1 MASFE
6 YIESA
11 IILNLD
17 NKTNLRTFK
26 HTEKDFA
33 RHGGAYNFVVNHFD
47 KYGEFASEEVL
58 LENYPELDPTANSV
72 NFEYAI
78 EQFKDQV
85 LQRTIIKT
93 VQEQRELVKDNPKK
107 ALANLMVGLTD
118 IEVVY
123 DEDVFSYDSG
133 KLTRLDE
140 WRERTDK
147 RKLGDGL
154 MGIPTSFQTINQTGV
169 GWMPGELIS
178 AFARPTIGKT
188 WLCVHAAAVSV
199 FNNHRTLFISTEMP
213 STAISMRLDVVLA
226 KLMGY
231 NLSHRSLRYGD
242 PIDEEEYTKFLEESN
257 AGSLLVCDHIS
268 GQMGI
273 SMNAIAGLVRKHSPE
288 FVVIDGVY
296 LVGTSDP
303 KKAAW
308 EQSHQLFYGLKN
320 LATSTNTPIFV
331 TTQAT
336 RDAATDMFTPPKA
349 NQVAFGDALIRA
361 ADVALAMC
369 GIEQDDQKRLVQFQK
384 YRDGEL
390 AKDTTV
396 MQWAVDN
403 GNIEEVPDYRW
414 DEY

>member
-123 DEDVFSYDSG
+123 DEDVFSFDSG
-133 KLTRLDE
+133 NLSRFDE
-140 WRERTDK
+140 W
-147 RKLGDGL
+147 
-154 MGIPTSFQTINQTGV
+154 
-169 GWMPGELIS
+169 
-178 AFARPTIGKT
+178 
-188 WLCVHAAAVSV
+188 
-199 FNNHRTLFISTEMP
+199 
-213 STAISMRLDVVLA
+213 
-226 KLMGY
+226 
-231 NLSHRSLRYGD
+231 
-242 PIDEEEYTKFLEESN
+242 
-257 AGSLLVCDHIS
+257 
-268 GQMGI
+268 
-273 SMNAIAGLVRKHSPE
+273 
-288 FVVIDGVY
+288 
-296 LVGTSDP
+296 
-303 KKAAW
+303 
-308 EQSHQLFYGLKN
+308 
-320 LATSTNTPIFV
+320 
-331 TTQAT
+331 
-336 RDAATDMFTPPKA
+336 
-349 NQVAFGDALIRA
+349 
-361 ADVALAMC
+361 
-369 GIEQDDQKRLVQFQK
+369 
-384 YRDGEL
+384 
-390 AKDTTV
+390 
-396 MQWAVDN
+396 
-403 GNIEEVPDYRW
+403 
-414 DEY
+414 